1 MSVFKTVDSCR
12 VLSNK
17 KINPI
22 FDLGDIAFSGIF
34 PSSLNDDIPKVP
46 LVLAYSPDSY
56 LVQLHHSYDESFM
69 YGDNY
74 GYRSGLNQSMVNHL
88 NNKANSLIKEITI
101 SNNDYVLDIGAND
114 GTFLNNFSSLTQNLI
129 GIDPSAKKFEE
140 HFPKNTK
147 YVYDFF
153 SKEIWKSN
161 FGNKKPKLISSIA
174 MFYDLP
180 DPVKFARDIFDIIDD
195 DGVWHLEQSYLLSML
210 NTNSFDTICHEH
222 TEYYSI
228 HSIKYILSQANL
240 FINDIGFNDINGG
253 SFWLNVSKKEKTTP
267 LVDFYIEHEKSLGLL
282 SIDIFENFKKQS
294 SFLSSELKN
303 LIIRLK
309 NDGKKVF
316 GLGASTKG
324 NILLSYAGI
333 DFTFLDYILEVNPNK
348 FNCFTPGTKIPI
360 ISEDEGFKHQP
371 DYLVVLPWHFKN
383 NFINNY
389 KTKYPNIKL
398 IFPLPDLK
406 IF

>member
-12 VLSNK
+12 VLGNK

-140 HFPKNTK
+140 YFPKNTK